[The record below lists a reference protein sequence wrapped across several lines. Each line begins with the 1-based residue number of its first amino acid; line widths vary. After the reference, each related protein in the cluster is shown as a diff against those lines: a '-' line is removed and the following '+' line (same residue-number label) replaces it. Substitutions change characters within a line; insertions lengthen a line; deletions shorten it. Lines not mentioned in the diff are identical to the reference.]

1 MKFGLAV
8 WASVVMTALPQASA
22 ACSQLSESVWM
33 CDRGT
38 AWENATWDPVGDG
51 TTRYLGEV
59 ILNFTDQWP
68 GFEISDSST
77 TLSEQFDT
85 YTASIADEN
94 TTPPEVLQVDKIV
107 TPRGLTLRHLQYDEI
122 DGSRTMSAV
131 MLSEVGSSRIMV
143 YLDSA
148 DTMPLEEMEKISF
161 EVAMM
166 LRDSCAD
173 EITCADAIAP
183 TTQANE

>member
-1 MKFGLAV
+1 MRLGFAAWAAV
-8 WASVVMTALPQASA
+8 AMIALPQASA
-22 ACSQLSESVWM
+22 ACAQLSESVWM

-85 YTASIADEN
+85 YTAWIAAEN

-131 MLSEVGSSRIMV
+131 MLSEVGPSRIMG

-183 TTQANE
+183 TTKTNE